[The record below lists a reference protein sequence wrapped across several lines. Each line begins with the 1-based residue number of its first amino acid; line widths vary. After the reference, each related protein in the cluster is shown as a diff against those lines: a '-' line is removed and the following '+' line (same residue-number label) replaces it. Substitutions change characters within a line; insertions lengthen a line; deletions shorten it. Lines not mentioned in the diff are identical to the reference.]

1 MTKVTSKPVL
11 VQVKGHRIDRIEIE
25 EGLDFGWGYC
35 NDNIDDGTDR
45 KGRGRGQMREKDK
58 SAELGEEGTGIGI

>member
-35 NDNIDDGTDR
+35 NDNIDDSTDR
-45 KGRGRGQMREKDK
+45 KGRGRAKK
-58 SAELGEEGTGIGI
+58 